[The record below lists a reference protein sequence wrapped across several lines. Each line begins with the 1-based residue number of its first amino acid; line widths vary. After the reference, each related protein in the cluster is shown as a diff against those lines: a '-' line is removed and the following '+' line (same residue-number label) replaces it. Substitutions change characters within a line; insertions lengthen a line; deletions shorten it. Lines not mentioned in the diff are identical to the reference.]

1 MQRKQTEPYISTY
14 LHSKG
19 RRLGLPIGGN
29 FELTARCNFNCP
41 MCYVHLSAADVQA
54 QGKELT
60 AQQWI
65 DLARDARDAG
75 MVFVLLTGGEP
86 FVRKDFFEIYGA
98 MKKMGLLISINSN
111 GSMLS
116 GEIRR
121 KLLEDP
127 PFRINISLYGG
138 CNDTYRTM
146 CGLPAFDQVVENI
159 RALKEGGVDV
169 RINLSIT
176 PYNCGDLEKI
186 WQISQELGVHVK
198 AASYMYPPIRVNGQ
212 QFGCGNRLSPED
224 AAACGVAWDKLRFTE
239 EEMDHRAQAMHRLAR
254 TEEPDCPTELE
265 NGVRCRAGSSAF
277 WMTWDGKMMPCG
289 MMPYPVAYPLEVG
302 FANAWNQIMQETKAI
317 RSPSKCASCSKKDVC
332 SVCAAVCVTETGRF
346 DAVPEYVCRMTEET
360 VRQTWKDYVERK
372 GIPYED

>member
-1 MQRKQTEPYISTY
+1 
-14 LHSKG
+14 
-19 RRLGLPIGGN
+19 
-29 FELTARCNFNCP
+29 
-41 MCYVHLSAADVQA
+41 
-54 QGKELT
+54 
-60 AQQWI
+60 
-65 DLARDARDAG
+65 

-176 PYNCGDLEKI
+176 PYNCGDLKKI

-302 FANAWNQIMQETKAI
+302 FADAWNQIMQETKAI

>member
-1 MQRKQTEPYISTY
+1 
-14 LHSKG
+14 
-19 RRLGLPIGGN
+19 
-29 FELTARCNFNCP
+29 
-41 MCYVHLSAADVQA
+41 
-54 QGKELT
+54 
-60 AQQWI
+60 
-65 DLARDARDAG
+65 
-75 MVFVLLTGGEP
+75 
-86 FVRKDFFEIYGA
+86 
-98 MKKMGLLISINSN
+98 
-111 GSMLS
+111 
-116 GEIRR
+116 
-121 KLLEDP
+121 
-127 PFRINISLYGG
+127 
-138 CNDTYRTM
+138 M

-302 FANAWNQIMQETKAI
+302 FADAWNQIMQETKAI